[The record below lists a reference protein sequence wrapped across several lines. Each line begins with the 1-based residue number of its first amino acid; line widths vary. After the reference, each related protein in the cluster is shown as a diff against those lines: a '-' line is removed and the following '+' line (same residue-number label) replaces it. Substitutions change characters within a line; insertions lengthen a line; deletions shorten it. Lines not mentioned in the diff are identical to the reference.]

1 MILHTGINCTPSS
14 TRVEQSLITNYD
26 SRHQNET
33 RSDVD
38 ARNRNVSRLN
48 GYFEFEDINQR
59 AAATAAVIIRL
70 SRTPPTPAEHSS
82 WLSFSIT

>member
-1 MILHTGINCTPSS
+1 MEVFELDRGAEIAKPLVNAING
-14 TRVEQSLITNYD
+14 RLITNYD

-70 SRTPPTPAEHSS
+70 SRTPTTPAEHSS
-82 WLSFSIT
+82 

>member
-1 MILHTGINCTPSS
+1 MDPSLQ
-14 TRVEQSLITNYD
+14 EQKQSQITNYD
-26 SRHQNET
+26 SRHQNEN

-38 ARNRNVSRLN
+38 VRNRNVSRLN

-59 AAATAAVIIRL
+59 VVATAAVIIRL
-70 SRTPPTPAEHSS
+70 SRTPTTPAEHPG